1 MARDV
6 LAQIKKQY
14 PSFSKGQRAIANYI
28 QNTFEKAA
36 FLTAARLG
44 QAVGVSEST
53 VVRFAMELGYDGYP
67 SMQKELQALVLNRL
81 TSVQRMEVARD
92 RLQDGDLVDTILE
105 ADMEK
110 IRKTQEGLD
119 RDDFQA
125 AVSAVLQARQ
135 IYILGARSSAPL
147 AAFVRY
153 YFHYMFRNVSL
164 ITAAAT
170 GEVCEQLAGV
180 GPEDTIL
187 ALSFPRYAVSTGRG
201 ARFGRERGA
210 VVVGITDHRE
220 SPVGQCANFVLCAK
234 SDMISLV
241 DSLVAPLSLINAL
254 IVAVAAR
261 RNRELTETLDQL
273 ERIWEQHEMYE
284 PRDRE

>member
-1 MARDV
+1 M
-6 LAQIKKQY
+6 
-14 PSFSKGQRAIANYI
+14 
-28 QNTFEKAA
+28 
-36 FLTAARLG
+36 
-44 QAVGVSEST
+44 
-53 VVRFAMELGYDGYP
+53 
-67 SMQKELQALVLNRL
+67 
-81 TSVQRMEVARD
+81 
-92 RLQDGDLVDTILE
+92 
-105 ADMEK
+105 
-110 IRKTQEGLD
+110 
-119 RDDFQA
+119 
-125 AVSAVLQARQ
+125 
-135 IYILGARSSAPL
+135 
-147 AAFVRY
+147 
-153 YFHYMFRNVSL
+153 
-164 ITAAAT
+164 
-170 GEVCEQLAGV
+170 CEQLAGV

-210 VVVGITDHRE
+210 VVVGITDYRE

-234 SDMISLV
+234 SDMVSLV

>member
-1 MARDV
+1 MP
-6 LAQIKKQY
+6 ITYK
-14 PSFSKGQRAIANYI
+14 
-28 QNTFEKAA
+28 NTFEKAA

-67 SMQKELQALVLNRL
+67 QYAEGAASPGSQPAHLGATHGGGQGPA
-81 TSVQRMEVARD
+81 AGW
-92 RLQDGDLVDTILE
+92 GDLVDTILE

-170 GEVCEQLAGV
+170 GEV
-180 GPEDTIL
+180 
-187 ALSFPRYAVSTGRG
+187 
-201 ARFGRERGA
+201 
-210 VVVGITDHRE
+210 
-220 SPVGQCANFVLCAK
+220 
-234 SDMISLV
+234 
-241 DSLVAPLSLINAL
+241 
-254 IVAVAAR
+254 
-261 RNRELTETLDQL
+261 
-273 ERIWEQHEMYE
+273 
-284 PRDRE
+284 